1 MGGRTGSGVGV
12 LDDAD
17 ELVHLVVDEGEEGDV
32 DREGDEREQ
41 GGEEG
46 DERGE
51 ERHSDVRGEREQEG
65 DEGDARGCARRRK
78 LQMFNVPRSTVE
90 KAQHRQQCEAKR

>member
-1 MGGRTGSGVGV
+1 M

-51 ERHSDVRGEREQEG
+51 ERHRDVRGEREQER
-65 DEGDARGCARRRK
+65 DEGDARGCAHARASC
-78 LQMFNVPRSTVE
+78 NVPRSTVE
-90 KAQHRQQCEAKR
+90 KAQHRQRYEAKR